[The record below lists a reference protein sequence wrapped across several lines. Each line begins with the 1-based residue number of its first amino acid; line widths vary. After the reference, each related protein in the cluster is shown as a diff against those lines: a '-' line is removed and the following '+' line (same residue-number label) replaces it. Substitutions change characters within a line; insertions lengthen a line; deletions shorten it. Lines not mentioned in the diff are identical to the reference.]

1 MFVFAFA
8 FVCSV
13 EVVLGQTNRQSH
25 GWITSADGQWHRCE
39 ITSMGTMDTQILRI
53 TRTRYIPQ
61 RGRGDGVLQI
71 VRAIELIW
79 SPCGNTYIHISEAVK
94 PWDK

>member
-25 GWITSADGQWHRCE
+25 GWITSADGQWHCCE
-39 ITSMGTMDTQILRI
+39 ITSMGTHYPLKLKSYASHAR
-53 TRTRYIPQ
+53 
-61 RGRGDGVLQI
+61 V
-71 VRAIELIW
+71 
-79 SPCGNTYIHISEAVK
+79 TYSREGEGMVCCK
-94 PWDK
+94 L